1 MAAVNKATVF
11 ITGKIYW
18 AKVLGEPRL
27 NYNKDGREWGF
38 ELELGK
44 DGIAAF
50 KKHGVVD
57 RIKGKGYNVGQ
68 KGQFADRE
76 PFVQL
81 KKTEFNRDGN
91 PNPPIRVYDGN
102 DVDWDASRLI
112 GNESVADV
120 KLDIR
125 DYGVGKKSG
134 IYPVAIRVKELVAY
148 QSSEFGA
155 MDGDD
160 AEPKQSTKTEDFGKD
175 FGLDADPLDDENP
188 L

>member
-38 ELELGK
+38 ELELGEE
-44 DGIAAF
+44 GIAAF
-50 KKHGVVD
+50 KKHKVVD
-57 RIKGKGYNVGQ
+57 RIKGKGYNIGQ

-91 PNPPIRVYDGN
+91 PNPPIRVYDSE
-102 DVDWDASRLI
+102 DEDWNQNTLI

-134 IYPVAIRVKELVAY
+134 IYPVAIRVKELVPY

-160 AEPKQSTKTEDFGKD
+160 APATKSTKTEDFGKD
-175 FGLDADPLDDENP
+175 FGLEPDELDDEVP
-188 L
+188 V